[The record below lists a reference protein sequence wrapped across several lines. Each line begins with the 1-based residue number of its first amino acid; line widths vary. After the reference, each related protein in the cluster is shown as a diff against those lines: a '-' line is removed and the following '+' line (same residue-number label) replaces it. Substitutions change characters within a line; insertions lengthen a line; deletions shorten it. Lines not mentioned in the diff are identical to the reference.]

1 MIYGMIEEQPLP
13 YRRIDNYIIQSRL
26 EDGGMS
32 SVYKGFDVHRQQDV
46 VIKILHER
54 YLKDENI
61 VQRFQQEIEI
71 AKELHHTHIVPFFGF
86 GEIDG
91 KAYMILKYMSGGSLS
106 DAIKRKNVSLADTA
120 KWIKQIASALDY
132 AHQRGVI
139 HRDIKPGNILL
150 DANGDANVTDFGI
163 ARVVDAKKLTRTDVS
178 MPGTAR
184 FMSPEQAI
192 GKQIDSRSDIYSLA
206 VLAYTLCVGDYPF
219 DGANDVAI
227 VVQHINANPPRPNGK
242 NPALPR
248 TLDKVILRGLSKN
261 PDSRY
266 QTAGDFAIAFQAAL
280 NAEPAPPP
288 LTEHRRPIIAPTD
301 NYQAIPPQSP
311 RWITWLMMAGIMI
324 VISAVM
330 IIGFMAISQRNT
342 RTPETP
348 IIPQLT
354 DVDEVAISAT
364 DSPNEQPTV
373 NFSIEP
379 TAPQSFST
387 VTPVQSIDALISTF
401 SADMPTSTPRLTS
414 TPTPTLDIPLGWSS
428 GTRLYI
434 QYETGIRPYVG
445 GDPLDEILEV
455 GDMVTISQGI
465 VEGGA
470 LREWFGTEPN
480 RWWYVI
486 PMRGS
491 SGWLPE
497 DAIAEEPA
505 PPEGIPTR
513 TPTPTQTLTPT
524 ATP

>member
-1 MIYGMIEEQPLP
+1 MTGEQPLP
-13 YRRIDNYIIQSRL
+13 YRYIDNYVIQSRL

-32 SVYKGFDVHRQQDV
+32 TVYKGYDTHRQQDV
-46 VIKILHER
+46 VIKILHDH
-54 YLKDENI
+54 YLKNPDI
-61 VQRFQQEIEI
+61 VERFNREISI

-91 KAYMILKYMSGGSLS
+91 KAYMALKYMSGGSLS
-106 DAIKRKNVSLADTA
+106 DAIKRGNMSLNDTA
-120 KWIKQIASALDY
+120 KWIRQIASALDY

-150 DANGDANVTDFGI
+150 DGNGDANVTDFGI
-163 ARVVDAKKLTRTDVS
+163 ARVVDATQLTRTDVA

-227 VVQHINANPPRPNGK
+227 VVQHINANPPRPNGR

-266 QTAGDFAIAFQAAL
+266 QTAGDFAAAFQSAIHS
-280 NAEPAPPP
+280 EPTPTP
-288 LTEHRRPIIAPTD
+288 LTEHRRPIIAPT
-301 NYQAIPPQSP
+301 NAYQPIQNGSP
-311 RWITWLMMAGIMI
+311 RWITWLMVIGVMI
-324 VISAVM
+324 ALSAVM
-330 IIGFMAISQRNT
+330 IIGFMAVNGRSR
-342 RTPETP
+342 PSETP
-348 IIPQLT
+348 INQ
-354 DVDEVAISAT
+354 SAT
-364 DSPNEQPTV
+364 EVDAIVQSPTHTPDQQ
-373 NFSIEP
+373 P
-379 TAPQSFST
+379 TAPFSVEPTFPLSFST
-387 VTPVQSIDALISTF
+387 VTPIQPLEALIPTF
-401 SADMPTSTPRLTS
+401 SADMPTATPRLTN
-414 TPTPTLDIPLGWSS
+414 TPTPTPDIPFGWSS
-428 GTRLYI
+428 GTRLYV
-434 QYETGIRPYVG
+434 QYETGIHPYVG
-445 GDPLDEILEV
+445 AEPMTEDVLEI

-470 LREWFGTEPN
+470 RREWFGTEPY

-486 PMRGS
+486 PMQGS
-491 SGWLPE
+491 AGWLPE
-497 DAIAEEPA
+497 DALAND
-505 PPEGIPTR
+505 PPPDNGIPTR
-513 TPTPTQTLTPT
+513 TATPTQTATAT

>member
-1 MIYGMIEEQPLP
+1 MIEEQPLP

-32 SVYKGFDVHRQQDV
+32 TVYKGFDVHRQQDV

-106 DAIKRKNVSLADTA
+106 DAIKRKNISLGDTA
-120 KWIKQIASALDY
+120 KWIGQIASALDY

-139 HRDIKPGNILL
+139 HRDIKPGNVLL

-219 DGANDVAI
+219 DGPNDVAI

-266 QTAGDFAIAFQAAL
+266 QTAGDFASAFQAAI

-288 LTEHRRPIIAPTD
+288 LTEHRRPIIPPTD
-301 NYQAIPPQSP
+301 QYPALPAQSP
-311 RWITWLMMAGIMI
+311 RWITWLMVAGAMI
-324 VISAVM
+324 AISAVM
-330 IIGFMAISQRNT
+330 IIGFMALNQRDNRPT
-342 RTPETP
+342 ETP
-348 IIPQLT
+348 VTLQQQP
-354 DVDEVAISAT
+354 SAT
-364 DSPNEQPTV
+364 VTGEIFTEQPIVEQQPTV

-387 VTPVQSIDALISTF
+387 VTPVQPLEALIPTF

-414 TPTPTLDIPLGWSS
+414 TPTPTVEIPLGWSS
-428 GTRLYI
+428 GTRLYL
-434 QYETGIRPYVG
+434 QYETGIHPYVG
-445 GDPLDEILEV
+445 AEPLEETLAIGDL
-455 GDMVTISQGI
+455 VTISQGI

-497 DAIAEEPA
+497 DALAEDPP
-505 PPEGIPTR
+505 PPEGIGTR
-513 TPTPTQTLTPT
+513 TPTPTVTPT
-524 ATP
+524 PSATP

>member
-1 MIYGMIEEQPLP
+1 MIEEQPLP
-13 YRRIDNYIIQSRL
+13 YRHIDNYVIQSRL

-32 SVYKGFDVHRQQDV
+32 TVYKGYDTHRQQDV
-46 VIKILHER
+46 VIKILHNH
-54 YLKDENI
+54 YLKNPDI
-61 VQRFQQEIEI
+61 VERFKREIEI

-91 KAYMILKYMSGGSLS
+91 KAYMVLKYMSGGSLS
-106 DAIKRKNVSLADTA
+106 DAIKRGNVSLSDTA
-120 KWIKQIASALDY
+120 KWIGQIASALDY

-150 DANGDANVTDFGI
+150 DAKGDANVTDFGI
-163 ARVVDAKKLTRTDVS
+163 AHVVDATQLTRTDVA

-219 DGANDVAI
+219 DGVNDVAI

-266 QTAGDFAIAFQAAL
+266 QTAGDFAAAFQSAI
-280 NAEPAPPP
+280 NAEPAPTP
-288 LTEHRRPIIAPTD
+288 LTEHRRPIIAPTGS
-301 NYQAIPPQSP
+301 YQPIRPASP
-311 RWITWLMMAGIMI
+311 RWITWLMI
-324 VISAVM
+324 VGVMVAISTVM
-330 IIGFMAISQRNT
+330 IIGFLALSGGRRSSETVIPPQSTENDGAI
-342 RTPETP
+342 
-348 IIPQLT
+348 II
-354 DVDEVAISAT
+354 
-364 DSPNEQPTV
+364 NPTV
-373 NFSIEP
+373 TPTQQQPVNFGVGP
-379 TAPQSFST
+379 TAPVSFST
-387 VTPVQSIDALISTF
+387 VTPVQPLEALIPTF
-401 SADMPTSTPRLTS
+401 SADMPTATPRLTS
-414 TPTPTLDIPLGWSS
+414 TPTPTPDIPFGWVS
-428 GTRLYI
+428 GTYLYL

-445 GDPLDEILEV
+445 AEPLDNVLEV
-455 GDMVTISQGI
+455 GTMVTISRGI

-470 LREWFGTEPN
+470 RREWFGTEPH

-486 PMRGS
+486 PMRGEA
-491 SGWLPE
+491 GWLPE
-497 DAIAEEPA
+497 DALGEEQPPSGGIA
-505 PPEGIPTR
+505 TR
-513 TPTPTQTLTPT
+513 TPTPTVTPT